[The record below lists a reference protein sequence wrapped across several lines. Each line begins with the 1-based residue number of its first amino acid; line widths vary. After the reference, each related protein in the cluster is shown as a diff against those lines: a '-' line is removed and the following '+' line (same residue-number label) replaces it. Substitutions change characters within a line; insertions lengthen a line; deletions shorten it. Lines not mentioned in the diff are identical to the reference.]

1 MRQVNRW
8 VTLGVLCLAVF
19 TVMVATMLVNVL
31 LPTLNREL
39 DADTRDL
46 LWIVDGFNLVFAAFV
61 LAAGSLSD
69 RFGRKGALITGL
81 GIYLTASVLSAT
93 APNAEVLIGWRALA
107 GLGAAVVFPTTLS
120 IISNVFPDRSERAKA
135 IGLWGAAS
143 GASVAVGPIIGGAL
157 AESSA
162 WGAAFVFC
170 AVVAG
175 ITMVLAVFFVPT
187 SRDPAAPRLDFP
199 GLALSTLALGM
210 LVYTI
215 IEGPERGWSSVTTL
229 CDFGAAACLFLAFAI
244 WENHV
249 AQPMLDVRL
258 FTNLRFTA
266 ASGAVTMAFFA
277 LFGFI
282 FLITQY
288 FQLVLGWSPL
298 ESGVRVIPVATSVA
312 IGSLIGVPLAV
323 KLGTKL
329 VVGAGLVSLSL
340 AFLWVST
347 ADAETSYL
355 VIVGQMVGIGLGMG
369 FTSAPATEAIMGVV
383 PAAKAGIGSAVN
395 DATRELGG
403 TLGVAV
409 IGSVSLSVYRNTLA
423 DNVHDPALLHSA
435 QSSLGAAHVLAA
447 RIGDPS
453 LAAVA
458 QQGFLD
464 GMGLGCI
471 VAAAIGLFGALLVAA
486 FLPSH
491 PVAPDVEPADTG
503 PAHVCSTCGGP
514 IPPATPAPRP
524 AGHLSTALPALGVF
538 P

>member
-1 MRQVNRW
+1 MKQVNRW
-8 VTLGVLCLAVF
+8 VVLGVLCLAVF

-46 LWIVDGFNLVFAAFV
+46 LWIVDAFNLVFAALV

-69 RFGRKGALITGL
+69 RFGRKGALIAGL
-81 GIYLTASVLSAT
+81 GIYLVGSALSAV

-120 IISNVFPDRSERAKA
+120 IISNVFPDRHERAKA
-135 IGLWGAAS
+135 IGIWGAS
-143 GASVAVGPIIGGAL
+143 TGASVAIGPIIGGAL

-170 AVVAG
+170 AVTAAVS
-175 ITMVLAVFFVPT
+175 MLLAVLFVPT
-187 SRDPAAPRLDFP
+187 SRDPEAPRLDFP
-199 GLALSTLALGM
+199 GLALSTLALGA

-229 CDFGAAACLFLAFAI
+229 CDFGAAACLLIAFAI

-266 ASGAVTMAFFA
+266 ASGAVTMSFFA

-298 ESGVRVIPVATSVA
+298 EAGVRLIPVATAVA

-323 KLGTKL
+323 RLGTKL
-329 VVGAGLVSLSL
+329 VVGAGLLSLSA
-340 AFLWVST
+340 AFAWVST
-347 ADAETSYL
+347 AGADTSYP
-355 VIVGQMVGIGLGMG
+355 VIVGQMLFIGLGMG

-409 IGSVSLSVYRNTLA
+409 IGSVSLSAYRSTLA
-423 DNVHDPALLHSA
+423 DNISDPALLQPA
-435 QSSLGAAHVLAA
+435 QASLGAAQEIAA
-447 RIGDPS
+447 RIGDPA
-453 LAAVA
+453 LAAFA

-471 VAAAIGLFGALLVAA
+471 VAAGVCLFGALLVAIY
-486 FLPSH
+486 LPSH
-491 PVAPDVEPADTG
+491 PVAPA
-503 PAHVCSTCGGP
+503 AN
-514 IPPATPAPRP
+514 PAP
-524 AGHLSTALPALGVF
+524 AGDRHAPRLALTSP
-538 P
+538 